1 MEPMSVVP
9 WAQTDKTDT
18 SQTAGS
24 AVATGGAT
32 SSDVAGADDDDG
44 GVVASKFLMRLSFN
58 IVAFFFARRIWRPC
72 VNLL

>member
-1 MEPMSVVP
+1 MEPVPVVP
-9 WAQTDKTDT
+9 WAQADT
-18 SQTAGS
+18 SQTAGF